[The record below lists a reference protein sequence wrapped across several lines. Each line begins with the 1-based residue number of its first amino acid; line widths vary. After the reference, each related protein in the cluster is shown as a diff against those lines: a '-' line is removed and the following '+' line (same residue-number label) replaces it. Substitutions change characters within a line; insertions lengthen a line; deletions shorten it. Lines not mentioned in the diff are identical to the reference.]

1 MVVIN
6 RYPGGPANVVT
17 NPWFRTGRQQAGI
30 AQLNCFISD
39 VVLGELNR
47 GRVRAFPPEP
57 QAAYRQRR
65 SQLNWNGSASLRLQG
80 RQHDK
85 QQQFLLSNLQA
96 QLAYEYYQQLES
108 TAMAT
113 TAKPNWTSGQQRQ
126 HNRPNPADLLTPFL
140 FVYVPLINNV
150 SFPPLPTAMGSNH
163 HMQQRQQQQQ
173 QLQAANNVFPTRLAS
188 VLCVSFCVVMCFCLH
203 NMCSFFG
210 FRTVQHPNRGRVD
223 FGV

>member
-47 GRVRAFPPEP
+47 VRVRPFPPEP
-57 QAAYRQRR
+57 QAYRRR
-65 SQLNWNGSASLRLQG
+65 SQINWNGSAALRLQG
-80 RQHDK
+80 RQHGK
-85 QQQFLLSNLQA
+85 HQQQFLLSNLQA

-113 TAKPNWTSGQQRQ
+113 AKPNWTSGQQQQQ
-126 HNRPNPADLLTPFL
+126 HHRPNPADLLTPFL

-150 SFPPLPTAMGSNH
+150 SFPPLPTAMSSNH
-163 HMQQRQQQQQ
+163 HMQQRQQQ
-173 QLQAANNVFPTRLAS
+173 LQAANNVFQTRLAS
-188 VLCVSFCVVMCFCLH
+188 VSSCV
-203 NMCSFFG
+203 FFVG
-210 FRTVQHPNRGRVD
+210 DV
-223 FGV
+223 

>member
-47 GRVRAFPPEP
+47 VRPFPPEP
-57 QAAYRQRR
+57 QAAHRQRR
-65 SQLNWNGSASLRLQG
+65 SQLNWNGSAALRLQG

-85 QQQFLLSNLQA
+85 QFLLSNLQA

-113 TAKPNWTSGQQRQ
+113 AAKPNWTSRQQRQ

-163 HMQQRQQQQQ
+163 HMQQ
-173 QLQAANNVFPTRLAS
+173 LQAANNVFPTTRLAS

-203 NMCSFFG
+203 NMCLFFG